1 MKMSE
6 GRKVGYICAGAAAL
20 ILRRQRVRTLK
31 SRTEAKKGKSRDA
44 EGGGMKMSE
53 GRKVGYICAGAAA
66 LALMLSLLILRGTSE
81 GTPPLQNDYEEKLFD
96 RSRVHEIDLE
106 VEDWDLSDSEGD
118 VRGDASLAERLRR
131 EAV

>member
-1 MKMSE
+1 
-6 GRKVGYICAGAAAL
+6 
-20 ILRRQRVRTLK
+20 
-31 SRTEAKKGKSRDA
+31 
-44 EGGGMKMSE
+44 MSE

-106 VEDWDLSDSEGD
+106 VEDWDLFLENAGKEEYRPCTIQIDGEKYAGAGIRVKGNNS
-118 VRGDASLAERLRR
+118 RRLT
-131 EAV
+131 EK